1 MPRNCLQ
8 IARSDNFAP
17 AVRDMERP
25 FRLSISDVY
34 KDSNQS
40 GGVTIAGKIEAGVIS
55 TGDKVGNA
63 WHGTY
68 LTILIQML

>member
-1 MPRNCLQ
+1 MT
-8 IARSDNFAP
+8 SDNFAP

-40 GGVTIAGKIEAGVIS
+40 GGVTIAGKIEAGVVS
-55 TGDKVGNA
+55 TGDKVRKLRYDTGIAKANS
-63 WHGTY
+63 T
-68 LTILIQML
+68 LP